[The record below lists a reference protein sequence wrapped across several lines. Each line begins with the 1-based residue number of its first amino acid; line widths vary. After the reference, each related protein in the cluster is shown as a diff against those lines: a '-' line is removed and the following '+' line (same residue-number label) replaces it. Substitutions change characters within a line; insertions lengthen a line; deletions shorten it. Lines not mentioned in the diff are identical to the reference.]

1 MVWMPKVLKE
11 ELKERLEM
19 RGKELGVP
27 DLYDMI
33 ADESVGTTEE
43 AVLEHLQKVGHPA
56 LEMDPII
63 G

>member
-1 MVWMPKVLKE
+1 
-11 ELKERLEM
+11 
-19 RGKELGVP
+19 
-27 DLYDMI
+27 MI